1 MPTVIGARFADGV
14 VLAGDRREVN
24 EGRVVSDDLERVL
37 GLENVAIGSTGSPRE
52 LEDLTRTVE
61 EELRNYANR
70 NERPVSVTAFERILA
85 SACQHANAD
94 CLGAVR
100 TDDGHARLL
109 RVDDDGGVMRD
120 ETAAIGSGAAI
131 ASGQL
136 ETLDTQQSTA
146 NGADS
151 LEDILSVVHDRDTDT
166 GSTTDSV
173 IVGDQ

>member
-1 MPTVIGARFADGV
+1 MPTVLGARFSDGV
-14 VLAGDRREVN
+14 VIAGDKREVN
-24 EGRVVSDDLERVL
+24 DGRVLSDDLERVV
-37 GLENVAIGSTGSPRE
+37 GLENVAVGSAGSPRE
-52 LEDLTRTVE
+52 LEDLTRTVDK
-61 EELRNYANR
+61 ELRNYANR
-70 NERPVSVTAFERILA
+70 NERPVSAAAFERILA

-120 ETAAIGSGAAI
+120 QTAAIGSGAAI

-136 ETLDTQQSTA
+136 ETLETDQSTSD
-146 NGADS
+146 GADS
-151 LEDILSVVHDRDTDT
+151 LEQILSVVHDRDTET
-166 GSTTDSV
+166 GSTIDSV